1 MLALQIA
8 THTPLKGVVMY
19 KHILVPTDGSELAGK
34 AVQAAIAF
42 AAEVG
47 AKVTGYYAI
56 EDMNMHHV
64 GAHLTKDLI
73 AEFER
78 RSQAAADECASGP
91 ARAAKAAGV
100 AYDWRTGKVT
110 QPHEGIIDAA
120 KDCGADIIFMASHG
134 HRGLT
139 GLIVGSVTQKVLS
152 HSKIPV
158 LVFR

>member
-1 MLALQIA
+1 
-8 THTPLKGVVMY
+8 MY
-19 KHILVPTDGSELAGK
+19 KHILVPTDGSPLAGK
-34 AVQAAIAF
+34 AIQAAITF

-64 GAHLTKDLI
+64 GAHLTKELKD
-73 AEFER
+73 EFDR
-78 RSQAAADECASGP
+78 RSRAAADEHVSAP
-91 ARAAKAAGV
+91 TAAAKAAGV
-100 AYDWRTGKVT
+100 PYDWRVSKVV
-110 QPHEGIIDAA
+110 QPHEGIIEAA
-120 KDCGADIIFMASHG
+120 RESGSDIIFMASHG

>member
-1 MLALQIA
+1 
-8 THTPLKGVVMY
+8 MY
-19 KHILVPTDGSELAGK
+19 KHILVPTDGSPLASK
-34 AVQAAIAF
+34 AVQSAIAF

-73 AEFER
+73 EEFER
-78 RSQAAADECASGP
+78 RSRAAAEEHAAEP
-91 ARAAKAAGV
+91 ANAAKAAGV
-100 AYDWRTGKVT
+100 PYDWKVSKVV
-110 QPHEGIIDAA
+110 QPHEGIIEAA

-139 GLIVGSVTQKVLS
+139 GMIVGSVTQKVLT

>member
-1 MLALQIA
+1 
-8 THTPLKGVVMY
+8 MY
-19 KHILVPTDGSELAGK
+19 KHILVPTDGSPLAAK
-34 AVQAAIAF
+34 AVHAAIAF

-56 EDMNMHHV
+56 EDMNMHHA

-73 AEFER
+73 AEFEKR
-78 RSQAAADECASGP
+78 ANEAAQVHAAEP
-91 ARAAKAAGV
+91 AAAAKAAGV
-100 AYDWRTGKVT
+100 AYDWKVSKVT
-110 QPHEGIIDAA
+110 QPHEGIIEAA
-120 KDCGADIIFMASHG
+120 RNAGCDIIFMASHG

-152 HSKIPV
+152 HSSIPV